1 VLVGLTNGLLLFKVS
16 REIVLTQGRSMFSKR
31 HSHFKSIKEL
41 RDLYPLLNELRNKNK
56 ELKELVDNNAGNQS
70 YKKSI
75 IITNL
80 CVQLDEI
87 ILQFDCFP
95 VAPERIIELNN
106 ILVLISLLQN
116 AISSCLEKHR
126 MVLNQPRPTLT
137 HTLSN
142 NSTEASLAGSVFL
155 GFATGSFLFASVPL
169 LGGVALEYGLTQL
182 GISKS
187 ITASVSILER
197 LLSKLETIHASLTF
211 ALDELKNTSQASA
224 VPSAPPMDEEMMPA
238 FK

>member
-1 VLVGLTNGLLLFKVS
+1 
-16 REIVLTQGRSMFSKR
+16 MFSKR
-31 HSHFKSIKEL
+31 QSHFKSVKEL
-41 RDLYPLLNELRNKNK
+41 RDLHPLLNELRNKNR

-87 ILQFDCFP
+87 IIQFDCLP
-95 VAPERIIELNN
+95 VAAERIIEINN
-106 ILVLISLLQN
+106 ILILISFLQN

-126 MVLNQPRPTLT
+126 AVLNQPRPTLT
-137 HTLSN
+137 HRLSQ
-142 NSTEASLAGSVFL
+142 NSTEATLVGSVAL
-155 GFATGSFLFASVPL
+155 GFASGSFLLAGVPL

-182 GISKS
+182 GFNKP

-197 LLSKLETIHASLTF
+197 LLNKLETIHASLSFT
-211 ALDELKNTSQASA
+211 LDELKNTAQETV
-224 VPSAPPMDEEMMPA
+224 VPSAPLMDEETMPV
-238 FK
+238 FKGM